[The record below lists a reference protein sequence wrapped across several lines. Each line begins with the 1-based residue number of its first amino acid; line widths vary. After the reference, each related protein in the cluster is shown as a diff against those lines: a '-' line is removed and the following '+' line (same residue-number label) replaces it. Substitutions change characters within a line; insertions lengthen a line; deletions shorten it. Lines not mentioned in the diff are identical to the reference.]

1 MPQHIS
7 GADVNIGLG
16 TALINVKQYT
26 LNVEDGV
33 KATSTRGVP
42 DGHVRGAVGAS
53 GEITV
58 DTANFNLIVE
68 QGRKA
73 GSIQQMPVFDIIA
86 IGKTV
91 DQSFKTA
98 AYGCKLSI
106 TKILDAAAE
115 GGDKMEHTLPYVV
128 TDSRFVEIN
137 GVPYLD
143 QQFLDTLG

>member
-1 MPQHIS
+1 MQHIS

-42 DGHVRGAVGAS
+42 DGHVRGAVAAS

-106 TKILDAAAE
+106 TKILDVAAE
-115 GGDKMEHTLPYVV
+115 GGDKMEHAIPYVV